1 MIIYHIS
8 DSHSQHKFINLDLE
22 GVDVLI
28 HSGDESNYKSPALN
42 EEEFY
47 SFVHWYKEV
56 PIEHKIFIAGNHSGY
71 VATHEREARK
81 ILKDNGIIYLNKEEV
96 TIDGVKFY
104 GDPTTPSFG
113 DWYFM
118 AGRSKIHKHWD
129 QIPKDVEVL
138 ITHGPPKGI
147 MDLTKN
153 RDGSLSVCGCSNLRS
168 RIEKEEFP
176 KLKAMC
182 YGHIHQVEGYNP
194 PGVFHYKGIQFSNAA
209 SVEDGRFDKGIVH
222 HGNKIII

>member
-42 EEEFY
+42 ENEFY
-47 SFVHWYKEV
+47 DFVHWYKEV
-56 PIEHKIFIAGNHSGY
+56 PIEHKIFIAGNHSSFLYHHGK
-71 VATHEREARK
+71 EAKRV
-81 ILKDNGIIYLNKEEV
+81 LKEAGIIYLDKDEV
-96 TIDGVKFY
+96 TIGGIKFY
-104 GDPTTPSFG
+104 GDPITPTFG

-118 AGRSKIHKHWD
+118 ANRDKMHKHWNL
-129 QIPKDVEVL
+129 IPKDVEVL
-138 ITHGPPKGI
+138 ITHGPPRGI
-147 MDLTKN
+147 MDVTEN
-153 RDGSLSVCGCSNLRS
+153 RDGHMELVGCSNLRN
-168 RIEKEEFP
+168 RIEKEEWP
-176 KLKAMC
+176 KLRAHL
-182 YGHIHQVEGYNP
+182 YGHIHSRNMINP